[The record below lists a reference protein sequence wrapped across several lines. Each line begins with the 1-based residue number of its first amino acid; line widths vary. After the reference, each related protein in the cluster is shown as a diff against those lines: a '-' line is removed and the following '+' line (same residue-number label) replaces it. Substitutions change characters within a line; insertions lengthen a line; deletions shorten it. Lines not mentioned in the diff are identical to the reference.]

1 MSVDEKA
8 TVQLFNVFL
17 DVCLPP
23 PMRESPTAVEDLPG
37 EAGPRWRWHGFPL
50 LRLGSFVLHASSAGG
65 CHRSPLFVGSGWGW
79 VILESL
85 ASTTR
90 TTQHAHE
97 NKGRL
102 APPKRTN
109 FWGNS
114 KGPLNPPHFRKII
127 LQFFPKSPLKSAV

>member
-1 MSVDEKA
+1 M
-8 TVQLFNVFL
+8 VQLFNVFL

-23 PMRESPTAVEDLPG
+23 PMRESPTAVEGHPG

-97 NKGRL
+97 KKGRL
-102 APPKRTN
+102 APPKRMN
-109 FWGNS
+109 FRETS

-127 LQFFPKSPLKSAV
+127 LQFFLKALFKAPYKGPKSAI